1 MYLWI
6 QKLTRIFVIITIE
19 TNKQPTRLQNKRK
32 QMLRE
37 NKIQGAMRAMILSTI
52 FQQYFNIRMKQA
64 WEKND
69 KTNHKNK

>member
-52 FQQYFNIRMKQA
+52 F
-64 WEKND
+64 
-69 KTNHKNK
+69 